1 MLIKKLE
8 IQLYFLIQNRI
19 MLEVKYLLNLGIN
32 VNIYPSFRKAK
43 YQVIDEVYLH
53 IDSDQFEDGSV
64 VMIVISP

>member
-8 IQLYFLIQNRI
+8 IQLYFLIRNKI
-19 MLEVKYLLNLGIN
+19 MLEVNYLLNLGIN
-32 VNIYPSFRKAK
+32 INIYPSFSKAK

>member
-8 IQLYFLIQNRI
+8 IQLYFLIRNRI
-19 MLEVKYLLNLGIN
+19 MSEVKYLLNLGIN
-32 VNIYPSFRKAK
+32 VNIYPSFSKAK